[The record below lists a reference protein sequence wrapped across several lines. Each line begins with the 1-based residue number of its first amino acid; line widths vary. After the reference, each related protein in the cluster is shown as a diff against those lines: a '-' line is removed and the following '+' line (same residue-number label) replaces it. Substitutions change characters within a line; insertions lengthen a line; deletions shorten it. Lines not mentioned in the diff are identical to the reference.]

1 MSVGILQCAAAMLR
15 RGVPAG
21 LPVAFFVLT
30 VVPNVGAQEPWR
42 VPPQA
47 RARRNPL
54 PPSAAEV
61 GARLFATNCAT
72 CHGVAGRGD
81 GLAAAA
87 LNPRP
92 KDLTS
97 QSVQS
102 EPDGALFWKITRGRG
117 AMPAWPWLPERERW
131 ALVWMIRELG
141 RAAASGTTQ

>member
-1 MSVGILQCAAAMLR
+1 MSVGILQCAASIR
-15 RGVPAG
+15 RWGLPAG
-21 LPVAFFVLT
+21 FSIVFCVLT
-30 VVPNVGAQEPWR
+30 FVPMVHAQEPWR

-54 PPSAAEV
+54 LPSVAAV

-72 CHGVAGRGD
+72 CHGAAGKGD

-141 RAAASGTTQ
+141 RAAASGITQ

>member
-1 MSVGILQCAAAMLR
+1 MSVGILQCAASIR
-15 RGVPAG
+15 RWGLPAG
-21 LPVAFFVLT
+21 FSIVFCVLT
-30 VVPNVGAQEPWR
+30 VVPMVHAQEPWR

-47 RARRNPL
+47 RTRRSPL
-54 PPSAAEV
+54 LPSVAAM

-72 CHGVAGRGD
+72 CHGAAGKGD

-141 RAAASGTTQ
+141 RAAASGITQ

>member
-1 MSVGILQCAAAMLR
+1 MTVGILQCAASIR
-15 RGVPAG
+15 RWGLSAGFSIVFCVLSFVPM
-21 LPVAFFVLT
+21 VH
-30 VVPNVGAQEPWR
+30 AQEPWR

-54 PPSAAEV
+54 LPSVAAV
-61 GARLFATNCAT
+61 GARIFATNCAT
-72 CHGVAGRGD
+72 CHGAAGKGD

-92 KDLTS
+92 RDLTS

-141 RAAASGTTQ
+141 RAAASGITQ

>member
-1 MSVGILQCAAAMLR
+1 MFVGILQCAASMR
-15 RGVPAG
+15 RWG
-21 LPVAFFVLT
+21 LPAVLRIVLCLLT
-30 VVPNVGAQEPWR
+30 VVPMVHAQEPWR

-54 PPSAAEV
+54 LPSVAAM
-61 GARLFATNCAT
+61 GAGLFATNCAT
-72 CHGVAGRGD
+72 CHGATGKGD

-131 ALVWMIRELG
+131 ALVWVIRELG
-141 RAAASGTTQ
+141 HAAASGITQ